1 MVCCLLHDVQLLLLE
16 LELLLLLLPH
26 NYVVVHVGLV
36 RVDEVHSA
44 LVHLDLLEALG
55 MGLGL
60 CAESVLSKLAVTSV
74 VLALLELLDFVRA
87 AVGVVS
93 ICFVLD
99 DAWNA
104 ILFVSELP
112 SFLDHFSHIH
122 NKIIIHAV
130 ERGSIL
136 FHLRL
141 NLIPRL
147 LLRLRR
153 NSFIQMIIPIVLT
166 SSPRAVAPWGALS
179 SRVLFCKFVIL
190 IDLLNALWNLHRLL
204 IILIFM
210 ITAYWSQPCPAF
222 RSHLQIAT
230 LQYRALNPW
239 PLSP

>member
-1 MVCCLLHDVQLLLLE
+1 M
-16 LELLLLLLPH
+16 
-26 NYVVVHVGLV
+26 
-36 RVDEVHSA
+36 
-44 LVHLDLLEALG
+44 
-55 MGLGL
+55 
-60 CAESVLSKLAVTSV
+60 
-74 VLALLELLDFVRA
+74 
-87 AVGVVS
+87 S

-99 DAWNA
+99 DAWDA

-147 LLRLRR
+147 LLRLRG
-153 NSFIQMIIPIVLT
+153 NPFIQMIIPIILT
-166 SSPRAVAPWGALS
+166 SSPMAIAPWGALS

-204 IILIFM
+204 VILIFM
-210 ITAYWSQPCPAF
+210 STANWSQPCPAL
-222 RSHLQIAT
+222 RSHLQVAT

-239 PLSP
+239 PFSP